1 MSALDRIELKG
12 LRAFGY
18 HGVLDVER
26 RHGQSFVVD
35 LELEVDLS
43 QPARSDALGD
53 TVDYGALAQQVSGII
68 ASTRFQLIE
77 ALAGHLAEQVLT
89 DARVAAVTVRVAK
102 PQAPLTVTVGEV
114 AVVVRRERRPS

>member
-1 MSALDRIELKG
+1 MDRIELKG

-26 RHGQSFVVD
+26 SRGQAFVVD
-35 LELEVDLS
+35 LELELDLS
-43 QPARSDALGD
+43 EAASSDALSD
-53 TVDYGALAQQVSGII
+53 TVDYGALAQQVSGMI

-77 ALAGHLAEQVLT
+77 ALAAHVAEQVLA

-114 AVVVRRERRPS
+114 AVVVRRERRPP